1 MNPRSSFVVSQ
12 FTNPSKEIVFRVS
25 GWLDGVRA
33 RKNFLTRAEAQA
45 ERQALE
51 ILQSQAETG
60 IRPTATRLRVSGAV
74 KDAASARTL
83 SGTGSGLN

>member
-1 MNPRSSFVVSQ
+1 MNPRSSFVVTQ

-25 GWLDGVRA
+25 GWLDGVRV

-51 ILQSQAETG
+51 ILQTQAETG
-60 IRPTATRLRVSGAV
+60 IRPMATRLSCCSFMG
-74 KDAASARTL
+74 
-83 SGTGSGLN
+83 